1 MSYLLSEKLDSVHVK
16 GYNRPEYAACLTL
29 KISMVGGTGGFGL
42 AVPSNCMLIELSSES
57 DFFLYYSVK
66 LSEPDFH
73 ALKADQRLLV
83 EFAQFPNMI
92 KQLVVSRVM
101 SCVLSISESGGA
113 IFSLVEANQF
123 RELVHLSLAMS
134 PGTDEVVKGY
144 LASLL
149 NTYKLTVANLEST
162 CLQLTQDLKQM
173 SGIKITLESE
183 VSNIRS
189 EADLFAQKLHN
200 KHQLELSQLREEHAR
215 EIRSLHLSSTSE
227 HSVETRRL
235 GDHVQMMNERSREAD
250 KKLEETRLALIASES
265 QLNGYCRQISNLQEQ
280 LELAKKSQMEVEHKN
295 SNLLNE
301 QTALKE
307 QLANSQLNHASEAEL
322 KKLQTRAKQA
332 KHALKETQNA
342 LLQQEAV
349 VLAQTREIEALR
361 AQIGEHNV
369 ESAKLKTQLADAQ
382 KTAENNSQLAT
393 YLHTKR
399 DSNLFA
405 RTSLLKDH
413 NSNISSTTQLKDH
426 NSNVSSNYS
435 LLGRSMNHSGGI
447 ATPVVVDSYPSRLGN
462 TDSVSRLVGGP
473 VKFTSRSGQA
483 KPLIK

>member
-1 MSYLLSEKLDSVHVK
+1 
-16 GYNRPEYAACLTL
+16 
-29 KISMVGGTGGFGL
+29 
-42 AVPSNCMLIELSSES
+42 
-57 DFFLYYSVK
+57 
-66 LSEPDFH
+66 
-73 ALKADQRLLV
+73 
-83 EFAQFPNMI
+83 
-92 KQLVVSRVM
+92 
-101 SCVLSISESGGA
+101 
-113 IFSLVEANQF
+113 
-123 RELVHLSLAMS
+123 
-134 PGTDEVVKGY
+134 
-144 LASLL
+144 
-149 NTYKLTVANLEST
+149 
-162 CLQLTQDLKQM
+162 
-173 SGIKITLESE
+173 
-183 VSNIRS
+183 
-189 EADLFAQKLHN
+189 
-200 KHQLELSQLREEHAR
+200 
-215 EIRSLHLSSTSE
+215 
-227 HSVETRRL
+227 
-235 GDHVQMMNERSREAD
+235 
-250 KKLEETRLALIASES
+250 
-265 QLNGYCRQISNLQEQ
+265 
-280 LELAKKSQMEVEHKN
+280 MEVEYKN

-301 QTALKE
+301 QTVLKE
-307 QLANSQLNHASEAEL
+307 QLANSQVNHASEAEL

-361 AQIGEHNV
+361 EQIGEHNV

-405 RTSLLKDH
+405 RTSLLTKH
-413 NSNISSTTQLKDH
+413 NSSTTQLKDH